1 MTTTNRKISQRKK
14 VLNYLKNNI
23 ATGTMVCDA
32 IGITQKSFT
41 RIKRDLEKI
50 GLLAEVKKKRCENT
64 NRLAWY
70 LTTNNDLVTE
80 INNPY

>member
-1 MTTTNRKISQRKK
+1 MTTNRKISQKTK

-41 RIKRDLEKI
+41 RIKRDLEKL
-50 GLLAEVKKKRCENT
+50 GLLAEVKHQHCKITKC
-64 NRLAWY
+64 LAWY
-70 LTTNNDLVTE
+70 LTTNDVLVAE
-80 INNPY
+80 INNPC